1 MSAAAMKLRDYRSE
15 DLDTIAS
22 IEQQCFPSA
31 IAFRRDSLIKMLY
44 ADSHAIIA
52 EAPDREIAGFA
63 VYRKVNRVTGSLLT
77 LDVLPQHRRQ
87 GLGSQLVAA
96 CTERLERIGVE
107 KLQLRV
113 ALNNHEAQALYER
126 LGLRR
131 LRIDRAFYRD
141 GSDALVLETLPWARS
156 WAPDAI
162 WTRFREGVRHYR
174 VTGKLRRLPNGDRS

>member
-1 MSAAAMKLRDYRSE
+1 MTLRDYRSE
-15 DLDTIAS
+15 DLDTITS
-22 IEQQCFPSA
+22 IEQQCFPPA
-31 IAFRRDSLIKMLY
+31 IAFGRDSLSRMLHVDVCAIVAETPD
-44 ADSHAIIA
+44 AD
-52 EAPDREIAGFA
+52 IAGFA
-63 VYRKVNRVTGSLLT
+63 IYRKVSRVTGSLLT

-96 CTERLERIGVE
+96 CAERLERMGVE
-107 KLQLRV
+107 KMQLRV
-113 ALNNHEAQALYER
+113 ALDNHKAQALYER

-141 GSDALVLETLPWARS
+141 GIDALVLETPPWARS

-174 VTGKLRRLPNGDRS
+174 VTGNLRGLPNGEPL

>member
-1 MSAAAMKLRDYRSE
+1 MLAAAMKLRDYRSE

-22 IEQQCFPSA
+22 IEQQCFPPA
-31 IAFRRDSLIKMLY
+31 IAFSRDSLSKTLRTDAGAIVAETPA
-44 ADSHAIIA
+44 AD
-52 EAPDREIAGFA
+52 IAGFA

-77 LDVLPQHRRQ
+77 LDVLPLHRRQ

-96 CTERLERIGVE
+96 CTERLERMGVE

-113 ALNNHEAQALYER
+113 ALDNHEAQALYER

-141 GSDALVLETLPWARS
+141 GSDALVLETPPWAMS
-156 WAPDAI
+156 WSPDAI
-162 WTRFREGVRHYR
+162 WTRFREQVRHYR